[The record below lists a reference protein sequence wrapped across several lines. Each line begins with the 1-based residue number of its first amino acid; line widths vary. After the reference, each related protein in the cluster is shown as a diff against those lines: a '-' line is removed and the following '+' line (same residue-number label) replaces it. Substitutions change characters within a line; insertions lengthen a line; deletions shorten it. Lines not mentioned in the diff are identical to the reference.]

1 MGASPN
7 TPSALSEEERRL
19 WRERLRDDGVA
30 QASLVDRYLPF
41 ARSVAVGL
49 YRKRID
55 DTVPFED
62 YLQYANLG
70 LLEAIER
77 FDVERGLAFTTYAT
91 YRIRGAVL
99 NGLETATERHEQLAY
114 LRRERQKRVRELAE
128 SEVEDPFGR
137 MVELTINLAL
147 GFLIEDSDVATDL
160 EDPDSPEEL
169 QALDQLKRNIVAAI
183 ERLPPR
189 EKLIVQY
196 HYFHHMAFVEL
207 AAQLGVSKGRVSQL
221 HRRAL
226 ERLRETVSGR
236 LLLDDYF

>member
-1 MGASPN
+1 
-7 TPSALSEEERRL
+7 
-19 WRERLRDDGVA
+19 
-30 QASLVDRYLPF
+30 
-41 ARSVAVGL
+41 
-49 YRKRID
+49 
-55 DTVPFED
+55 
-62 YLQYANLG
+62 
-70 LLEAIER
+70 
-77 FDVERGLAFTTYAT
+77 
-91 YRIRGAVL
+91 
-99 NGLETATERHEQLAY
+99 
-114 LRRERQKRVRELAE
+114 VRELAE

-196 HYFHHMAFVEL
+196 HYFHHMAFEEL